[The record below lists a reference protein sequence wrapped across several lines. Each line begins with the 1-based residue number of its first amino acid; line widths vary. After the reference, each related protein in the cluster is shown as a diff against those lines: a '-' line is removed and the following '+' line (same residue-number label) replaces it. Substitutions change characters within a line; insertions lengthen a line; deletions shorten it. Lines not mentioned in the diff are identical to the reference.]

1 LVPSIVNVPAPFLT
15 RDPCPEI
22 RPEKVVDV
30 LSPPVVRVWVPRVTL
45 EPATPASEPTIW
57 LAAEMSNVAPF
68 AMEKALFG
76 LKEFSAPP
84 ASVPA
89 LMVVAPV

>member
-1 LVPSIVNVPAPFLT
+1 MPVPFLT
-15 RDPCPEI
+15 NDPFPEM
-22 RPEKVVDV
+22 RPEKAVDV
-30 LSPPVVRVWVPRVTL
+30 LSPPVVKVWVPRATL

-68 AMEKALFG
+68 AMEKALFE

-89 LMVVAPV
+89 LMVVAHV